1 MIEEHIKENEG
12 LRLRPY
18 RCTAGKLT
26 IGYGHNLDDLGISQS
41 IADMIFQEDLA
52 RAVEQARQVFPNLTE
67 YPEEVITV
75 IVDMVFNLGL
85 TRFEQFKRFISA
97 IKEHNYKLAVAE
109 IDNSLYAK
117 QVPNRAKKN
126 INLLL
131 SV

>member
-12 LRLRPY
+12 LRLKPY

-26 IGYGHNLDDLGISQS
+26 IGYGHNLDDLGISQG

-52 RAVEQARQVFPNLTE
+52 RAVEQARQVFPDLTE

-75 IVDMVFNLGL
+75 VVDMVFNLGL

-97 IKEHNYKLAVAE
+97 IKERNYKLAVAE

-117 QVPNRAKKN
+117 QVPNRARKN
-126 INLLL
+126 MDLLL